1 MKVFVTGG
9 SGFVGRQVV
18 RRLAAEGY
26 RPVCLVRPG
35 SENRLPAVQ
44 GLHVRIG
51 DVTDSASL
59 VGALE
64 GCEAVIHLVGII
76 REFPARRITFERL
89 PLQAT
94 VNLLAAAEAQ
104 GLGRFL
110 HMSANGAV
118 ADSAT
123 AYYRSKWQAE
133 QQVCGS
139 SLRWT
144 LFRPSIIF
152 GREDRFCSLLSK
164 QIRLLPLVPVI
175 GDGCYQLAPV
185 AVEDV
190 AAGFVAALRRP
201 ASEGRCYTVCGR
213 QGMHYTALLDRL
225 GEVLGVARVRKL
237 FLPLPLL
244 KPLVACLQNRPWFP
258 LTPDL
263 LTMLVA
269 GNTGDPLPWL
279 RDLDLHPA
287 DFSAALRRHFQNVT
301 A

>member
-1 MKVFVTGG
+1 MQVFVTGG

-26 RPVCLVRPG
+26 QPVCLARPG
-35 SENRLPAVQ
+35 SEHRLPQVP
-44 GLHVRIG
+44 GLQVRLG
-51 DVTDSASL
+51 DVTDSDSL
-59 VGALE
+59 AGALE
-64 GCEAVIHLVGII
+64 GCQAVIHLVGIL
-76 REFPARRITFERL
+76 REFPARRITFDRL
-89 PLQAT
+89 HLQAT

-104 GLGRFL
+104 GVRRFL
-110 HMSANGAV
+110 HMSANGAA
-118 ADSAT
+118 ADGAT

-133 QQVCGS
+133 QRVQGS

-152 GREDRFCSLLSK
+152 GREDRFCNVLAR

-175 GDGCYQLAPV
+175 GDGRYALAPV

-201 ASEGRCYTVCGR
+201 VSVGQCYTVCGTER
-213 QGMHYTALLDRL
+213 LPYTALLDRL
-225 GEVLGVARVRKL
+225 GEVLGVPRVRKL
-237 FLPLPLL
+237 FLPVPLL
-244 KPLVACLQNRPWFP
+244 KPLAVCLKHRPWFP

-269 GNTGDPLPWL
+269 GNSGDPLPWL
-279 RDLDLHPA
+279 QDMELQRPDLG
-287 DFSAALRRHFQNVT
+287 AALRRHFHNP
-301 A
+301 